1 MFLNKM
7 KFIGLILLPI
17 LGFAQVDENDSSSKT
32 EQLNEVVVTATRT
45 ERLLSTLPLPTYV
58 ITAAD
63 IERAGVTRL
72 NEILSQ
78 QTGLITTADFG
89 GVEGIQMQGLD
100 AAYTLILMDGV
111 PLVGRSA
118 GTLDLSR
125 VSVGNIERIEIV
137 KGASSS
143 LYGSEALA
151 GVINIITKKPKT
163 DLLSGSFS
171 YRYATFN
178 TMDANAG
185 LNWKKK
191 FFSGTVFAD
200 YFKSDGY
207 DLDKTTTLK
216 TVEPYENITIQPRFY
231 FDFSEGFKLTFG
243 TRYYHQKQDYKT
255 IIEEENYN
263 GDASINEWD
272 IQTKL
277 EQRWNSKINTEY
289 EFYTTNYQND
299 SFLNNPNNVLFEES
313 FYNQWLFR
321 PEIRTT
327 FLINKNKLTT
337 GIGLNYETLD
347 RTYFDEKVVFNS
359 QYAFIQYDYNPT
371 DKWNILAG
379 LRYDNNNQYQSQLSP
394 KLAVNFKINTSLSL
408 KSSIGYGFKAP
419 DFRQLYFDFTNSSV
433 GYTVLG
439 YNVAESQLNVLESQ
453 GQLLYRIPGISFENP
468 LKPESSMN
476 FNFGSF
482 YQKEKLKIEANLFY
496 NSISNLIETQVVA
509 QKTNGQNVFSY
520 FNIDQI
526 FTYGL
531 EFNSTYN
538 FSKQFNVSVGYQY
551 LIAKDKSVVEA
562 IENGTVFARDPNT
575 LESFQIKKADY
586 FGLFNRSRNTANM
599 KLYYTIP
606 KFKTDFNLQ
615 VFYKSKYGLWDTNSN
630 QILDKYDDFVDG
642 YATANFSVTK
652 RIKEKFSIQMGIN
665 NLFDFTNPQEI
676 SSISGRQIFGKL
688 QFNY

>member
-1 MFLNKM
+1 MFLNKI
-7 KFIGLILLPI
+7 KFVGLILLPT
-17 LGFAQVDENDSSSKT
+17 LGFAQVDKNDTSLKT
-32 EQLNEVVVTATRT
+32 EELNEVVVTATRT

-58 ITAAD
+58 ITATA

-72 NEILSQ
+72 NEILAQ

-89 GVEGIQMQGLD
+89 GVEGIQLQGLD

-111 PLVGRSA
+111 PIVGRSA

-178 TMDANAG
+178 AMDTNVS

-191 FFSGTVFAD
+191 KFSGTVFAD

-216 TVEPYENITIQPRFY
+216 TVEPYQNTTIQPRFY
-231 FDFSEGFKLTFG
+231 FDFSEGLKLILG

-255 IIEEENYN
+255 IIQELNYN
-263 GDASINEWD
+263 GDATINEWD
-272 IQTKL
+272 IHTKL
-277 EQRWNSKINTEY
+277 EQKWNSNINTDY
-289 EFYTTNYQND
+289 ELYATNYKTE
-299 SFLNNPNNVLFEES
+299 SFLNNPNNIRFEES
-313 FYNQWLFR
+313 FYDQWLFR

-327 FLINKNKLTT
+327 FSINKNKLTA
-337 GIGLNYETLD
+337 GVGLNYETLN
-347 RTYFDEKVVFNS
+347 RTYFAEKAIFNS
-359 QYAFIQYDYNPT
+359 QFAFLQYDYNPT

-379 LRYDNNNQYQSQLSP
+379 LRYDATNQYQSQLSP
-394 KLAVNFKINTSLSL
+394 KLAINFKLNTHLSL

-439 YNVAESQLNVLESQ
+439 YNVAETQLNDLESQ
-453 GQLLYRIPGISFENP
+453 GQLLYRFPGISYENP
-468 LKPESSMN
+468 LKPESSIN

-482 YQKEKLKIEANLFY
+482 YKKDKLKMEANLFY
-496 NSISNLIETQVVA
+496 NSISNLIDTRVVA

-531 EFNSTYN
+531 ELNSTYN
-538 FSKQFNVSVGYQY
+538 FSNQFNISFGYQY
-551 LIAKDKSVVEA
+551 LVAKDKSVIEA
-562 IENGTVFARDPNT
+562 IKNGTVYARDPFT
-575 LESFQIKKADY
+575 LESFQIKTTDY
-586 FGLFNRSRNTANM
+586 FGLLNRSRNTANV
-599 KLYYTIP
+599 KFYYTVP
-606 KFKTDFNLQ
+606 KIKTDFNLQ
-615 VFYKSKYGLWDTNSN
+615 IFYKSKYGLYDTNSN
-630 QILDKYDDFVDG
+630 QILDNYDDFVDG
-642 YATANFSVTK
+642 YATVNVSISK
-652 RIKEKFSIQMGIN
+652 HIKEKFSIQLGVN

-676 SSISGRQIFGKL
+676 STVSGRQIYGKI

>member
-1 MFLNKM
+1 MSLNKM
-7 KFIGLILLPI
+7 KFIGLILLPT
-17 LGFAQVDENDSSSKT
+17 LGFAQVDENDTSLKT
-32 EQLNEVVVTATRT
+32 EQLNDVVVTATRT
-45 ERLLSTLPLPTYV
+45 ERQLSTLPLPTYV
-58 ITAAD
+58 ITATA

-72 NEILSQ
+72 NEILAQ

-178 TMDANAG
+178 TMDTNAS

-191 FFSGTVFAD
+191 KFSGAVFAD

-207 DLDKTTTLK
+207 DLDKTTALK
-216 TVEPYENITIQPRFY
+216 TVEPYQNITIQPRFY
-231 FDFSEGFKLTFG
+231 FDFSQGVKLTLG

-255 IIEEENYN
+255 VIQELNYN
-263 GDASINEWD
+263 GDATINEWD
-272 IQTKL
+272 INTKV
-277 EQRWNSKINTEY
+277 EQKWNSKISTDY
-289 EFYTTNYQND
+289 ELYTTNYKNE
-299 SFLNNPNNVLFEES
+299 SFLNNPNNVLFEEN
-313 FYNQWLFR
+313 FYDQWLFR

-327 FLINKNKLTT
+327 FSINKNKLTT
-337 GIGLNYETLD
+337 GIGLNYETLN
-347 RTYFDEKVVFNS
+347 RTYFAEKAIFNS
-359 QYAFIQYDYNPT
+359 QFAFLQYDYNPT

-394 KLAVNFKINTSLSL
+394 KLAINFKLNTHLSL

-439 YNVAESQLNVLESQ
+439 YNVAESRLNVLESQ
-453 GQLLYRIPGISFENP
+453 GQLLSRIPEISFENP
-468 LKPESSMN
+468 LKPESSIN

-482 YQKEKLKIEANLFY
+482 YKKEKLKIEANLFY
-496 NSISNLIETQVVA
+496 NSISNLIDTRVVA

-531 EFNSTYN
+531 ELNAAYN
-538 FSKQFNVSVGYQY
+538 FSDQFNVSLGYQY
-551 LIAKDKSVVEA
+551 LIAKDQSVVRA
-562 IENGTVFARDPNT
+562 IENGTVFARNPTT

-586 FGLFNRSRNTANM
+586 FGLLNRSKNTANV

-606 KFKTDFNLQ
+606 KLKTDFNLQ
-615 VFYKSKYGLWDTNSN
+615 VFYRSKYGLSDSNSN

-642 YATANFSVTK
+642 YATANFSISK
-652 RIKEKFSIQMGIN
+652 QIKEKLFIQMGVN
-665 NLFDFTNPQEI
+665 NLFDFTNPEEI
-676 SSISGRQIFGKL
+676 STVSGRQIFGRL

>member
-1 MFLNKM
+1 MFLNRIR
-7 KFIGLILLPI
+7 FIGLILLPTF
-17 LGFAQVDENDSSSKT
+17 GFAQVDVNDTSLKT
-32 EQLNEVVVTATRT
+32 EQLNDVVVTATRT

-58 ITAAD
+58 ITATA
-63 IERAGVTRL
+63 IERTGVTRL

-151 GVINIITKKPKT
+151 GVINIITKKPKS

-178 TMDANAG
+178 TMDTNAS

-191 FFSGTVFAD
+191 KFSGAVFAD

-207 DLDKTTTLK
+207 DLDKITALK
-216 TVEPYENITIQPRFY
+216 TVEPYQNITIQPRFY
-231 FDFSEGFKLTFG
+231 FDFSEGFKLTLG

-255 IIEEENYN
+255 IIQELNYN

-277 EQRWNSKINTEY
+277 EQRWNSKINTDY
-289 EFYTTNYQND
+289 ELYTTNYKNE

-321 PEIRTT
+321 PEIRTI
-327 FLINKNKLTT
+327 FSINKNKLTA

-359 QYAFIQYDYNPT
+359 QYAFLQYDYNPT

-379 LRYDNNNQYQSQLSP
+379 LRYDNNNQYESQLSP
-394 KLAVNFKINTSLSL
+394 KLAINFKINTHLSL

-468 LKPESSMN
+468 LKPESSIN

-482 YQKEKLKIEANLFY
+482 YQKEKLKIETNLFY
-496 NSISNLIETQVVA
+496 NSISNLIDNQVVA

-531 EFNSTYN
+531 ELNSTYN
-538 FSKQFNVSVGYQY
+538 FSSQFNVSVGYQY

-562 IENGTVFARDPNT
+562 IENGTVFARNPTT
-575 LESFQIKKADY
+575 LESFQIKEADY
-586 FGLFNRSRNTANM
+586 FGLLNRSKNTANV
-599 KLYYTIP
+599 KLYYTIS
-606 KFKTDFNLQ
+606 KLKTDFNLQ
-615 VFYKSKYGLWDTNSN
+615 VFYRSKYGLSDSNSN

-642 YATANFSVTK
+642 YATANFSISK
-652 RIKEKFSIQMGIN
+652 QIKERLFIQMGIN
-665 NLFDFTNPQEI
+665 NLFDFTNPEEI
-676 SSISGRQIFGKL
+676 STVSGRQIFGKL

>member
-1 MFLNKM
+1 MFLNKL
-7 KFIGLILLPI
+7 KFIGLILLPT
-17 LGFAQVDENDSSSKT
+17 LVFSQVDKEDSSLQT
-32 EQLNEVVVTATRT
+32 EQLNEVIVTATRT
-45 ERLLSTLPLPTYV
+45 ERQLSTLPLPTYV
-58 ITAAD
+58 ITATA

-72 NEILSQ
+72 NEILAQ

-89 GVEGIQMQGLD
+89 GVEGIQIQGLD

-163 DLLSGSFS
+163 DLLSGSFL

-178 TMDANAG
+178 TMDTNAS

-191 FFSGTVFAD
+191 KFSGTVFAD

-207 DLDKTTTLK
+207 DLDKTTALK
-216 TVEPYENITIQPRFY
+216 TVEPYANITIQPRFY
-231 FDFSEGFKLTFG
+231 FDFSEELKLTLG

-255 IIEEENYN
+255 IIQELNYN
-263 GDASINEWD
+263 GDETIKEWD
-272 IQTKL
+272 INTKL
-277 EQRWNSKINTEY
+277 EQKWNSKINTDY
-289 EFYTTNYQND
+289 ELYTTNYKNE
-299 SFLNNPNNVLFEES
+299 SFLNNPNNVSFEES
-313 FYNQWLFR
+313 FYDQWLFR

-327 FLINKNKLTT
+327 FSINKHKLTA
-337 GIGLNYETLD
+337 GVGLNYETLN
-347 RTYFDEKVVFNS
+347 RTYFAEKAIFNS
-359 QYAFIQYDYNPT
+359 QFAFLQYDYNPT

-394 KLAVNFKINTSLSL
+394 KLAINFKINTHLSL
-408 KSSIGYGFKAP
+408 KSSVGYGFKSP

-439 YNVAESQLNVLESQ
+439 YNVAESKLNVLESQ
-453 GQLLYRIPGISFENP
+453 GQLLSRIPGISFENP
-468 LKPESSMN
+468 LKPESSVN

-482 YQKEKLKIEANLFY
+482 YQKERLKIEANLFY
-496 NSISNLIETQVVA
+496 NSISNLIDTRVVA
-509 QKTNGQNVFSY
+509 QKTNGQNAFSY

-531 EFNSTYN
+531 ELNSTYN
-538 FSKQFNVSVGYQY
+538 FSNQFNVSVGYQY
-551 LIAKDKSVVEA
+551 LIAKDQSVVEA
-562 IENGTVFARDPNT
+562 IENGTVFARNPAT
-575 LESFQIKKADY
+575 LESFQIKKFDY
-586 FGLFNRSRNTANM
+586 FGLLNRSKNTANVKM
-599 KLYYTIP
+599 YYTIP
-606 KFKTDFNLQ
+606 KLRTDFNLQ
-615 VFYKSKYGLWDTNSN
+615 VFYRSKYGLWDTNSN
-630 QILDKYDDFVDG
+630 QILDTYDDFVDG
-642 YATANFSVTK
+642 YATANFLISK
-652 RIKEKFSIQMGIN
+652 QIKEKFSIQMGVN
-665 NLFDFTNPQEI
+665 NLFDFTNPEEI
-676 SSISGRQIFGKL
+676 STVSGRQIFGRL

>member
-1 MFLNKM
+1 MFLNRLG
-7 KFIGLILLPI
+7 FIGLILLPI
-17 LGFAQVDENDSSSKT
+17 FVFAQDDENATSLKI
-32 EQLNEVVVTATRT
+32 EQLSEVVVTATRT

-58 ITAAD
+58 ITATA
-63 IERAGVTRL
+63 IERAGVTKL

-178 TMDANAG
+178 TMDTNAS

-191 FFSGTVFAD
+191 KFSGTVFAD

-207 DLDKTTTLK
+207 DLDETTVLK
-216 TVEPYENITIQPRFY
+216 TVEPYQNITIQPRFY
-231 FDFSEGFKLTFG
+231 FDFSEGLKLTMG
-243 TRYYHQKQDYKT
+243 TMYYHQKQDYKT
-255 IIEEENYN
+255 VIENKNYN

-277 EQRWNSKINTEY
+277 EQRWNSKIITDY
-289 EFYTTNYQND
+289 ELYTTNYRNE
-299 SFLNNPNNVLFEES
+299 SFLNNPDNELFEES

-321 PEIRTT
+321 PEIRAT
-327 FLINKNKLTT
+327 FLIGKNKLTT
-337 GIGLNYETLD
+337 GIGMNYETLN
-347 RTYFDEKVVFNS
+347 RTYFGGKVVFNS

-379 LRYDNNNQYQSQLSP
+379 LRYDNNKQYESQLSP
-394 KLAVNFKINTSLSL
+394 KLAINFKINTNLSL

-439 YNVAESQLNVLESQ
+439 YNIAESQLNVLESQ
-453 GQLLYRIPGISFENP
+453 GQLLYRISEISFENP
-468 LKPESSMN
+468 LKPESSIN
-476 FNFGSF
+476 VNFGSF
-482 YQKEKLKIEANLFY
+482 YQKDKLKIEANLFY
-496 NSISNLIETQVVA
+496 NSISNLIDTRVVA

-531 EFNSTYN
+531 ELNSTYN
-538 FSKQFNVSVGYQY
+538 FSNDFNFSVGYQY
-551 LIAKDKSVVEA
+551 LIAKDRSVVEA
-562 IENGTVFARDPNT
+562 IENGSVYARDPVT
-575 LESFQIKKADY
+575 LESFQIKTTDY
-586 FGLFNRSRNTANM
+586 FGLLNRSKNTANV
-599 KLYYTIP
+599 KFYYTVP
-606 KFKTDFNLQ
+606 KIKTDFNLQ
-615 VFYKSKYGLWDTNSN
+615 IFYKSKYGLWDTNSN

-642 YATANFSVTK
+642 YATANVSFSK
-652 RIKEKFSIQMGIN
+652 QIKEKFSLQLGVN

-676 SSISGRQIFGKL
+676 STVSGRQIYGKL